1 MRRVLLTTSVGA
13 ACCVALAGCRKSA
26 GAGAA
31 GGGFPTV
38 QVIAVEVKRQSVTE
52 SLSLVGS
59 LAANEMVE
67 VKAETEGVVQ
77 EILFHEGQRVEKGQ
91 LLLLLDETKFAA
103 ALAEA
108 ESMFKLSR
116 ANFERAKQLFAE
128 KLISRQEYE
137 QTAATFDLNQATFD
151 RRKRELK
158 DARIYA
164 PFAGILGARN
174 ISPGQVIA
182 RNTVLSWLVD
192 PDPIKVEFNVPER
205 FLGQVQVGQT
215 LELNVDAY
223 PGKKFRG
230 KVYFVAPSVDPNW
243 RIALI
248 KAEIP
253 NPQEE
258 LKTGMF
264 ANLDLTLKIREN
276 SVVIPEVALSQVL
289 EGDRA
294 LVFVVD
300 GDSTAK
306 LKPVKLGVR
315 LAGKV
320 EVLSGLEGGEM
331 VIVEGVQKIG
341 PGSKVKLA
349 PPEAAAPYVSG

>member
-1 MRRVLLTTSVGA
+1 MRKALLATSVGA
-13 ACCVALAGCRKSA
+13 ACCFAVAGCKKSA
-26 GAGAA
+26 GAGGA
-31 GGGFPTV
+31 GAFSAV
-38 QVIAVEVKRQSVTE
+38 QVIAVEAKRQPVTE

-67 VKAETEGVVQ
+67 IKAETEGVVQ

-91 LLLLLDETKFAA
+91 LLLLLDESKFAA

-128 KLISRQEYE
+128 KLISRQEYDL
-137 QTAATFDLNQATFD
+137 TAATFDLNQATCD

-258 LKTGMF
+258 LKPGMF
-264 ANLDLTLKIREN
+264 ANLELTVRTREN

-306 LKPVKLGVR
+306 LTPVKLGVR